1 MRAKKPIRCPECQKA
16 CVEVG
21 QAIAYPRRIEDPEAS
36 RKGRAGYEHRYVCPH
51 CGAEYIHETLSRK
64 TSRVPEGADFNIRL
78 VSEEEVIQVNSPLT
92 LMFWGLPPEK
102 RGIELKADEV
112 RDLQRRACE
121 IRDRL
126 SRDQLSDDVLV
137 WKRFR
142 LKPAERK
149 KLLGRDV

>member
-1 MRAKKPIRCPECQKA
+1 
-16 CVEVG
+16 
-21 QAIAYPRRIEDPEAS
+21 
-36 RKGRAGYEHRYVCPH
+36 
-51 CGAEYIHETLSRK
+51 
-64 TSRVPEGADFNIRL
+64 
-78 VSEEEVIQVNSPLT
+78 
-92 LMFWGLPPEK
+92 MFWGLPPEK

-112 RDLQRRACE
+112 EELQRRACE

-142 LKPAERK
+142 LKPAEGK